1 MKNSQIIEP
10 YITSET
16 SSLKS
21 VILGIPHD
29 FGGTP
34 NIEDCYDPSS
44 LYYLKNNLFPIQE
57 DITKEMNTFLDVL
70 EKYNVAVLRP
80 KNIVGLNQVFARDL
94 GFVIGNTLI
103 ISNVINN
110 RSEEIPAIE
119 NIINLIP
126 SQKVLKLSKE
136 LTIEGGDVSV
146 CKNHVFIGYSN
157 SADIEK
163 YKVARTNQSAVDF
176 ISNEFQNYKVMG
188 FELFKSDQD
197 KDENTLHLDCCF
209 QPVGNQYA
217 IIAPDSFKNK
227 SDISYLENLFGNN
240 NLFYLT
246 KDEKNIMNSNI
257 FSISET
263 VVVSDSR
270 FERLNNWLRERNFVV
285 EEINYIEISKMGGLF
300 RCSTLPLIR
309 A

>member
-10 YITSET
+10 YIISET

-29 FGGTP
+29 FGGTQ

-57 DITKEMNTFLDVL
+57 DITREMNAFLDVL
-70 EKYNVAVLRP
+70 KKYNVAVLRP
-80 KNIVGLNQVFARDL
+80 ENIVGLNQVFARDL

-126 SQKVLKLSKE
+126 SQKVLKLNKE

-146 CKNHVFIGYSN
+146 CKNHVFIGYSD
-157 SADIEK
+157 SVDIEK

-188 FELFKSDQD
+188 F
-197 KDENTLHLDCCF
+197 
-209 QPVGNQYA
+209 
-217 IIAPDSFKNK
+217 
-227 SDISYLENLFGNN
+227 
-240 NLFYLT
+240 
-246 KDEKNIMNSNI
+246 
-257 FSISET
+257 
-263 VVVSDSR
+263 
-270 FERLNNWLRERNFVV
+270 
-285 EEINYIEISKMGGLF
+285 
-300 RCSTLPLIR
+300 
-309 A
+309 

>member
-1 MKNSQIIEP
+1 MKNSHNIEP
-10 YITSET
+10 YIVSET

-21 VILGIPHD
+21 VILGIPYD

-57 DITKEMNTFLDVL
+57 NITKEMNAFLEVL
-70 EKYNVAVLRP
+70 QKYNVAVLRP
-80 KNIVGLNQVFARDL
+80 ENILGLNQVFARDL

-126 SQKVLKLSKE
+126 SQKVLKLNKE
-136 LTIEGGDVSV
+136 LTIEGGDVCV
-146 CKNHVFIGYSN
+146 CKNHVFIGYSD
-157 SADIEK
+157 SVDIEK

-227 SDISYLENLFGNN
+227 SDIGYLENLFGNN

-246 KDEKNIMNSNI
+246 KDEKNIMSSNI
-257 FSISET
+257 FSISEKI
-263 VVVSDSR
+263 VVSDSR

-285 EEINYIEISKMGGLF
+285 EEIDYFEISKMGGLF
-300 RCSTLPLIR
+300 RCSTFPLIR

>member
-29 FGGTP
+29 FGGTQ

-57 DITKEMNTFLDVL
+57 DITREMNAFLDVL
-70 EKYNVAVLRP
+70 KKYNVAVLRP
-80 KNIVGLNQVFARDL
+80 ENIVGLNQVFARDL

-126 SQKVLKLSKE
+126 SQKVLKLNKE

-146 CKNHVFIGYSN
+146 CKNHVFIGYSD
-157 SADIEK
+157 SVDIEK

-188 FELFKSDQD
+188 FELFKSDLD

-217 IIAPDSFKNK
+217 IVAPDSFKNK
-227 SDISYLENLFGNN
+227 SDISYLENLFGKN

-270 FERLNNWLRERNFVV
+270 FERLNNWLKERNFEV
-285 EEINYIEISKMGGLF
+285 EEIHYFEISKMGGLF

>member
-10 YITSET
+10 YIISET

-29 FGGTP
+29 FGGTQ

-57 DITKEMNTFLDVL
+57 DITREMNAFLDVL
-70 EKYNVAVLRP
+70 KKYNVAVLRP
-80 KNIVGLNQVFARDL
+80 ENIVGLNQVFARDL

-126 SQKVLKLSKE
+126 SQKVLKLNKE

-146 CKNHVFIGYSN
+146 CKNHVFIGYSD
-157 SADIEK
+157 SVDIEK

-188 FELFKSDQD
+188 FELFKSDLD

-217 IIAPDSFKNK
+217 IIASDSFKNK
-227 SDISYLENLFGNN
+227 SDISYLENLFGKN

-270 FERLNNWLRERNFVV
+270 FEWLNNWLKERNFEV
-285 EEINYIEISKMGGLF
+285 EEIHYFEISKMGGLF

>member
-21 VILGIPHD
+21 VILGIPYD

-57 DITKEMNTFLDVL
+57 NITKEMNAFLEVL
-70 EKYNVAVLRP
+70 QKYNVAVLRP
-80 KNIVGLNQVFARDL
+80 KNILGLNQVFARDL

-119 NIINLIP
+119 NITNLIP
-126 SQKVLKLSKE
+126 SQKVLKLNKE
-136 LTIEGGDVSV
+136 LTIEGGDVCV
-146 CKNHVFIGYSN
+146 CKNHVFIGYSD
-157 SADIEK
+157 SVDIEK

-227 SDISYLENLFGNN
+227 SDIGYLENLFGNN

-246 KDEKNIMNSNI
+246 KDEKNIMSSNI
-257 FSISET
+257 FSISEKI
-263 VVVSDSR
+263 VVSDSR

-285 EEINYIEISKMGGLF
+285 EEIDYFEISKMGGLF
-300 RCSTLPLIR
+300 RCSTFPLIR

>member
-1 MKNSQIIEP
+1 MKNFQIIEP

-16 SSLKS
+16 SSLKY
-21 VILGIPHD
+21 VILGIPYD

-44 LYYLKNNLFPIQE
+44 LFSLKNNLFPIQE
-57 DITKEMNTFLDVL
+57 DITKEMNAFLDVL

-80 KNIVGLNQVFARDL
+80 ENIVGLNQIFARDL

-176 ISNEFQNYKVMG
+176 ISNEFQNYNVMG

-217 IIAPDSFKNK
+217 SIAPDSFKNK
-227 SDISYLENLFGNN
+227 SDIIYLENLFGNN

-270 FERLNNWLRERNFVV
+270 FERLNNWLRQRNFVV
-285 EEINYIEISKMGGLF
+285 EEIDYFEISKMGGLF

>member
-10 YITSET
+10 YIISET

-21 VILGIPHD
+21 VILGIPND

-57 DITKEMNTFLDVL
+57 EITREMNTFLNVL
-70 EKYNVAVLRP
+70 KKYNVSVLRP

-146 CKNHVFIGYSN
+146 CKNHVFIGYSD
-157 SADIEK
+157 SVDIEK

-176 ISNEFQNYKVMG
+176 ISNEFKNYKVMG

-197 KDENTLHLDCCF
+197 KNENTLHLDCCF

-246 KDEKNIMNSNI
+246 KDEKNMMGSNI

-285 EEINYIEISKMGGLF
+285 EKIDYFEISKMGGLF

>member
-21 VILGIPHD
+21 VILGISHD

-57 DITKEMNTFLDVL
+57 DITREMNAFLDVL

-80 KNIVGLNQVFARDL
+80 ENIVGLNQVFARDL

-126 SQKVLKLSKE
+126 SQKVLKLNKE

-146 CKNHVFIGYSN
+146 CKNHVFIGYSD
-157 SADIEK
+157 SVDIEK

-246 KDEKNIMNSNI
+246 KDEKNIMSSNI

>member
-1 MKNSQIIEP
+1 MKSSHNIEP

-21 VILGIPHD
+21 VILGIPYD

-34 NIEDCYDPSS
+34 NLEDCYDPTS
-44 LYYLKNNLFPIQE
+44 LHYVKNNLFPIQE
-57 DITKEMNTFLDVL
+57 DITKEMNAFLEVL
-70 EKYNVAVLRP
+70 EKYNVAILRP

-146 CKNHVFIGYSN
+146 CKNHVFIGFSN
-157 SADIEK
+157 SEDIIK

-227 SDISYLENLFGNN
+227 SDISYLENLFGNS

-246 KDEKNIMNSNI
+246 KDEKNIMSSNI
-257 FSISET
+257 FSISEK

-285 EEINYIEISKMGGLF
+285 EEIDYVEISKMGGLF

>member
-29 FGGTP
+29 FGGTQ

-57 DITKEMNTFLDVL
+57 DITREMNAFLDVL
-70 EKYNVAVLRP
+70 KKYNVAVLRP
-80 KNIVGLNQVFARDL
+80 ENIVGLNQVFARDL
-94 GFVIGNTLI
+94 GFVIGNTFI

-126 SQKVLKLSKE
+126 SQKVLKLNKE

-146 CKNHVFIGYSN
+146 CKNHVFIGYSD
-157 SADIEK
+157 SVDIEK

-217 IIAPDSFKNK
+217 IIAPNSFKNK
-227 SDISYLENLFGNN
+227 SDISYLENFFGNN

-246 KDEKNIMNSNI
+246 KEEKNIMSSNI
-257 FSISET
+257 FSISEK

>member
-1 MKNSQIIEP
+1 
-10 YITSET
+10 
-16 SSLKS
+16 
-21 VILGIPHD
+21 
-29 FGGTP
+29 
-34 NIEDCYDPSS
+34 
-44 LYYLKNNLFPIQE
+44 
-57 DITKEMNTFLDVL
+57 MNAFLDVL
-70 EKYNVAVLRP
+70 KKYNVAVLRP

-146 CKNHVFIGYSN
+146 CKNHVFIGYSD
-157 SADIEK
+157 SVDIEK

-209 QPVGNQYA
+209 QSVGNQYA

-227 SDISYLENLFGNN
+227 SDISYLENLFGIDNI
-240 NLFYLT
+240 FYLN
-246 KDEKNIMNSNI
+246 KDEKNIMSSNI
-257 FSISET
+257 FSISEK

-285 EEINYIEISKMGGLF
+285 EEIDYFEISKMGGLF